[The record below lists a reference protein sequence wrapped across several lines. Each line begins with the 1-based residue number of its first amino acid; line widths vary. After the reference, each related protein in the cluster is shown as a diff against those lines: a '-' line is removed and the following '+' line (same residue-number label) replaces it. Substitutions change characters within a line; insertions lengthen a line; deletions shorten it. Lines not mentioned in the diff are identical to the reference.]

1 MAVQWNN
8 NLSDGINQ
16 YSDPGLVA
24 PSQFELLVNVSQSQ
38 LGSIAHRPGTELYND
53 LIAAAG
59 LVQGL
64 HMFMKEDGTFYFHKV
79 SGGGLYVGNEGTDTW
94 TSQETSLVDAASKV
108 EFTNFI
114 GRHYFIGEGSTE
126 YLRYATETG
135 NSTQVTIA
143 SGTAASS
150 STGSTLVA
158 TTEIF
163 TPGVVGLT
171 IHNTTEG
178 TTRVITG
185 YTASSSGTTVTVD
198 SAINDTWDG
207 DTIKI
212 YGEGKFLASNGPY
225 MMFAGASNRKAYWTN
240 VGSDTVTTSDFYET
254 QAPHT
259 GLVSFGNG
267 RPFVLFTE
275 ISYVVIDPARNYFN
289 EVFDFGCSSH
299 RSIKSVRGYLVWA
312 SRVAKAFLM
321 MGPNDSIPQ
330 VISKPITN
338 DLTLDAIVNKIAGS
352 AWGNMAGGVIGDR
365 YICSIGNLSSTVKGQ
380 TLDDCVVDIDLSQQA
395 WKVHTY
401 TTGGVGSVFA
411 EFIDSDGNRNL
422 YGGSKDNKAV
432 YKMDMAGIYTDDDSE
447 GSPQAVAMLA
457 LTPHTEFRDQ
467 SRGTVDMKEVSKIHM
482 KYKATT
488 AITVQAAQDG
498 ATSYSSAGLT
508 TFPVAS
514 TLKWVWDYMD
524 FGEPQCKSIS
534 LSFSTTGECII
545 FDYGLEVT
553 SLGNEGIKGQ

>member
-1 MAVQWNN
+1 MSIQWNN

-38 LGSIAHRPGTELYND
+38 LGSIAHRLGTELYND

-59 LVQGL
+59 SVQGL

-79 SGGGLYVGNEGTDTW
+79 SGGNLYVGNEGTHVWD
-94 TSQETSLVDAASKV
+94 SQESSVVSTSSKV

-114 GRHYFIGEGSTE
+114 GRHYFIGDASTE

-135 NSTQVTIA
+135 NSTQVTVA
-143 SGTAASS
+143 SGAAAAS

-158 TTEIF
+158 ATEIF

-171 IHNTTEG
+171 IHNINDTA
-178 TTRVITG
+178 TRIITG
-185 YTASSSGTTVTVD
+185 YTNATTVTVN

-207 DTIKI
+207 DTIVI

-259 GLVSFGNG
+259 GIVSFGNG

-275 ISYVVIDPARNYFN
+275 ISYVVIDPARSYFN

-299 RSIKSVRGYLVWA
+299 RGIQSVMGYLLWP
-312 SRVAKAFLM
+312 SRVAKAFLI
-321 MGPNDSIPQ
+321 MGPNDSNPSI
-330 VISKPITN
+330 ISLPITN
-338 DLTLDAIVNKIAGS
+338 DLTGDAIMNKIAGS
-352 AWGNMAGGVIGDR
+352 AWEDMAAGRIGNR
-365 YICSIGNLSSTVKGQ
+365 YLCSVGNLSATVKGQ
-380 TLDDCVVDIDLSQQA
+380 TLDDCVVDIDISQQS
-395 WKVHTY
+395 WRVHTY
-401 TTGGVGSVFA
+401 TTGGIGTVFA
-411 EFIDSDGNRNL
+411 EFIDSDGNRKL
-422 YGGSKDNKAV
+422 YGGSRDNKAV
-432 YKMDMAGIYTDDDSE
+432 YTMDVAGIYTDDNSS
-447 GSPQAVAMLA
+447 GSGQAVTMLV
-457 LTPHTEFRDQ
+457 LTPHTEFRDKD
-467 SRGTVDMKEVSKIHM
+467 RGTVDMKDVSKIHL
-482 KYKATT
+482 KYKAAN
-488 AITVQAAQDG
+488 AITVQTSRDG
-498 ATSYSSAGLT
+498 ATSYSSDGLT
-508 TFPVAS
+508 TFIATSGVNWA
-514 TLKWVWDYMD
+514 WDYMD
-524 FGEPQCKSIS
+524 SGEPQCKSIS

-553 SLGNEGIKGQ
+553 SLGNEGIKGR